1 MKNKLN
7 KKKKKSSDSVFDR
20 NANEMTLENYAIF
33 NVLRNSQ
40 EEKLLSLDIGRE
52 CGRSANT

>member
-20 NANEMTLENYAIF
+20 NGNDVRKLRNSY
-33 NVLRNSQ
+33 VLRNSQ